1 MSNQQ
6 MIAPNQ
12 LVQATQE
19 LSSIDLGNFAIP
31 EKIQEKGANNN
42 YYCIGVRARDSK
54 DGFSKSYFCKVR
66 GCGIN
71 QWNKMQRQIKQGIF
85 KQPFADVYDRII
97 ILHNPT
103 IKVAPKAKK
112 EKGLSPTQKKAVNAL
127 LEEGKGQD
135 DAGLVFVAEEVGITL
150 TRLKAYIQSF

>member
-31 EKIQEKGANNN
+31 EEIQEKGAKNH

-54 DGFSKSYFCKVR
+54 DGFTKTYSCKVR
-66 GCGIN
+66 TCDLN
-71 QWNKMQRQIKQGIF
+71 QWNKMQRQIKQGVF

-97 ILHNPT
+97 MLHNPNV
-103 IKVAPKAKK
+103 KVKPKAKK
-112 EKGLSPTQKKAVNAL
+112 EKGLSPTQKKAVNEL
-127 LEEGKGQD
+127 LEDGQGQD
-135 DAGLVFVAEEVGITL
+135 DAGLKIIAEEVGITM

>member
-12 LVQATQE
+12 LMQATQE
-19 LSSIDLGNFAIP
+19 LSSIDLGSFAIP
-31 EKIQEKGANNN
+31 EKIQEKGANNH
-42 YYCIGVRARDSK
+42 YYCIGVRAKDSK
-54 DGFSKSYFCKVR
+54 DGFSKLYSCKVR
-66 GCGIN
+66 TCDQN
-71 QWNKMQRQIKQGIF
+71 QWNKMQRQIKQGVF

-97 ILHNPT
+97 MLHNPNV
-103 IKVAPKAKK
+103 KVKPKAKK

-135 DAGLVFVAEEVGITL
+135 DAGLAFVAEEVGITL
-150 TRLKAYIQSF
+150 TRLKAYIKSF